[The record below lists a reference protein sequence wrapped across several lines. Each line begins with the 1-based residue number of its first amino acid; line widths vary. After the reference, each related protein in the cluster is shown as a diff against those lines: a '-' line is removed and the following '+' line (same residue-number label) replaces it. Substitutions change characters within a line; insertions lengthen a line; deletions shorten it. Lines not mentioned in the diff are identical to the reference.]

1 MKCEWVRQ
9 NIFLYVYDE
18 LTDDA
23 RFELERHLER
33 CPDCAT
39 ELKQT
44 RDFHGVMSARPPLEP
59 SPNLLAA
66 SRMRLQEALETAE
79 QPKWWQTLTFDLTHW
94 FQPSRFSPALAAAIF
109 IVGFGVGI
117 AAMYRVLPSRGGVG
131 IASSAAPAQ
140 PQEASIAGIRAIT
153 PQADNKH
160 VDIKYD
166 TVTPQIAQGSL
177 DDPRIQQLL
186 MYAAHSNYNSGVRM
200 DSIDLLSQ
208 RASDETVRQTLIYAL
223 RYDTNP
229 GVRHQSLEAI
239 GPFVKSDVRV
249 RDAVLEALLDDGN
262 LGVRAE
268 AIRFLEPV
276 RADSSVRQV
285 LQQLSVKDPNQYIR
299 SQSRAVLAET
309 PEIN

>member
-33 CPDCAT
+33 CTDCAA
-39 ELKQT
+39 ELKKT
-44 RDFHGVMSARPPLEP
+44 RDFHAAMSATPAQEP

-66 SRMRLQEALETAE
+66 SRMRLQEVLETAE
-79 QPKWWQTLTFDLTHW
+79 QPKWWQSLTFDLTHW

-117 AAMYRVLPSRGGVG
+117 AAMYRILPNHTEIV
-131 IASSAAPAQ
+131 ASNPAQ

-166 TVTPQIAQGSL
+166 TVTRQTAQGSL

-285 LQQLSVKDPNQYIR
+285 LQQLSAKDPNQYIR

>member
-9 NIFLYVYDE
+9 NIVLYVYDE
-18 LTDDA
+18 LPDDS
-23 RFELERHLER
+23 RFELERHVER
-33 CPDCAT
+33 CAECAV
-39 ELKQT
+39 ELKTT
-44 RDFHGVMSARPPLEP
+44 REFHGVMSAAPAQEP

-79 QPKWWQTLTFDLTHW
+79 QPKWWQTFTFDLTHL
-94 FQPSRFSPALAAAIF
+94 FQRGRFSPALAAAIL
-109 IVGFGVGI
+109 IVGFGLGI
-117 AAMYRVLPSRGGVG
+117 AATYRLIPRTPGSV
-131 IASSAAPAQ
+131 ASVPQ
-140 PQEASIAGIRAIT
+140 QQTQEASIAGIRAINQQ
-153 PQADNKH
+153 PGSNN

-166 TVTPQIAQGSL
+166 TVTPQTVQGSL
-177 DDPRIQQLL
+177 DDARIQQLL

-208 RASDETVRQTLIYAL
+208 RASDPKVRQTLIYAL

-239 GPFVKSDVRV
+239 GPFVKGDVMV
-249 RDAVLEALLDDGN
+249 RDAVLEALLNDSN

-268 AIRFLEPV
+268 AIRFLEPC
-276 RADSSVRQV
+276 RADSSVREV
-285 LQQLSVKDPNQYIR
+285 LQQLSKKDPNQYIR
-299 SQSRAVLAET
+299 SESRAVLAET

>member
-9 NIFLYVYDE
+9 NVLLYVYNE
-18 LTDDA
+18 LADDA
-23 RFELERHLER
+23 RFELERHVER
-33 CPDCAT
+33 CPECAA
-39 ELKQT
+39 ELKTT
-44 RDFHGVMSARPPLEP
+44 REFHSAMSVAPAEEP

-79 QPKWWQTLTFDLTHW
+79 QPKWWQTFTFDLTHV
-94 FQPSRFSPALAAAIF
+94 FQSSRFSPALAAAVF
-109 IVGFGVGI
+109 IVGLGVGI
-117 AAMYRVLPSRGGVG
+117 GATYRILPNRVG
-131 IASSAAPAQ
+131 IASSSPAQ
-140 PQEASIAGIRAIT
+140 AQEASIAGIRAISQQ
-153 PQADNKH
+153 PGSNN

-166 TVTPQIAQGSL
+166 TVTPQSAQGSL
-177 DDPRIQQLL
+177 DDARIQQLL

-200 DSIDLLSQ
+200 DSVDLLSQ
-208 RASDETVRQTLIYAL
+208 RAGDPKVRQTLIYTL

-239 GPFVKSDVRV
+239 GPFVKSDVIV
-249 RDAVLEALLDDGN
+249 RDTVLEALLNDAN

-285 LQQLSVKDPNQYIR
+285 LRQLSEKDPNQYIR